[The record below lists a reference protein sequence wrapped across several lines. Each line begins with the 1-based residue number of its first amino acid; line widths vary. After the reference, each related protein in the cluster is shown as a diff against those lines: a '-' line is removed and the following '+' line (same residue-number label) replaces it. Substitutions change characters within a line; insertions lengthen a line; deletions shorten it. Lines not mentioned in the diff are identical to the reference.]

1 MNLRTNSNCEES
13 MCEEIKKHEKQ
24 IAGLTRSINV
34 TLFYEEE
41 SNIVTGTEINCN
53 VINGILSARKYDM
66 QRAY

>member
-1 MNLRTNSNCEES
+1 

-41 SNIVTGTEINCN
+41 SNIVTGAEINCN